1 MDRDDDTF
9 SLSFTRSTGVGWEP
23 AGSTDTG
30 ADQKPTE
37 STDTGTDRIA
47 EEDVLEWWVMQI
59 LAGHRSVL
67 GLEIADQRRWRD
79 ARG

>member
-1 MDRDDDTF
+1 
-9 SLSFTRSTGVGWEP
+9 V
-23 AGSTDTG
+23 GSTDTG

-59 LAGHRSVL
+59 LAGHR
-67 GLEIADQRRWRD
+67 
-79 ARG
+79 